1 MVERYNIR
9 YLRKYIWLCFLVWLS
24 ACSSSLKVQ
33 ELPKQS
39 AESRLFKLE
48 QIVPKQETSLLVI
61 QFEQQQWRWSQTDPL
76 GAPISRLILDLSGW
90 KNDGFIT
97 PNKQAQQLFS
107 AIATG
112 LNPSHSLFAFS
123 HITETSN
130 GKQYEVDGTQLW
142 SIQSQLKP
150 VQIYHIELADG
161 SQWKVEEIEQ

>member
-1 MVERYNIR
+1 MIERCNIR
-9 YLRKYIWLCFLVWLS
+9 YFRKYIWLCFLVWLS
-24 ACSSSLKVQ
+24 ACSSSLNVL

-90 KNDGFIT
+90 KNDGFIA

-112 LNPSHSLFAFS
+112 LNPSQHQVGPVHPSGFIIVGRIGAASLP
-123 HITETSN
+123 
-130 GKQYEVDGTQLW
+130 GTRW
-142 SIQSQLKP
+142 P
-150 VQIYHIELADG
+150 VAARTGADQG
-161 SQWKVEEIEQ
+161 SRPG